1 MSKVYVL
8 MGETLSPIA
17 INIPYPVE
25 VFRRKRDADTEAK
38 RRNAYPYSKRYYT
51 VRSAQMKE
59 DKNNA

>member
-17 INIPYPVE
+17 INVPYPVE
-25 VFRRKRDADTEAK
+25 VFRRKREADAEAK
-38 RRNAYPYSKRYYT
+38 RRNAYPHRQRYYT
-51 VRSAQMKE
+51 VRSAQMKK